1 MEQVLN
7 NYNLPM
13 WVAIAVVLL
22 YTIKKTVVPTV
33 ESLINTRK
41 VIIQELEHEIAKLK
55 LEKEKL
61 ELEIAHLKE
70 KHNIEV
76 GHLNE
81 KYSFLKERFISFRS
95 NMKAVRL
102 ILQENGSID
111 KDKIDNLFDNGEIP
125 E

>member
-102 ILQENGSID
+102 ILQENGNID